1 MFQRKIWDLY
11 NWLHSRALVNMK
23 RKPTYICL
31 EIAGYKDSQCCSR
44 ESCVSALKQDFP
56 HIVGLIHLS
65 WREPRLTHRPLFP
78 LCYNYKAIPLLP
90 AFVLVWKYTTQL
102 ILRNLIFVPCN
113 LIIKSM
119 KLCMQEKI
127 SLHSSFLLPSHLNSI
142 LVYNFIHYNL
152 LKYWMPADQFKCKTL
167 FNFNCKFDK
176 SGSNKVFFSAIF
188 FISSSHC
195 PPCCFC
201 ALISAKRKSKTVCYK
216 SRNYSMQIYLENTI
230 HMSHIFQKI
239 YRITCTRFIRRI

>member
-1 MFQRKIWDLY
+1 MSDLY
-11 NWLHSRALVNMK
+11 YWLHSRALVNMK
-23 RKPTYICL
+23 RKPTFICL

-78 LCYNYKAIPLLP
+78 LCYNYKAIPLLL

-119 KLCMQEKI
+119 KLCMQENI

-152 LKYWMPADQFKCKTL
+152 LEYWMPADQF
-167 FNFNCKFDK
+167 
-176 SGSNKVFFSAIF
+176 
-188 FISSSHC
+188 
-195 PPCCFC
+195 
-201 ALISAKRKSKTVCYK
+201 
-216 SRNYSMQIYLENTI
+216 
-230 HMSHIFQKI
+230 
-239 YRITCTRFIRRI
+239 

>member
-1 MFQRKIWDLY
+1 MFQRKISDPY
-11 NWLHSRALVNMK
+11 SWLHSRALVNMK
-23 RKPTYICL
+23 RKPTFICL
-31 EIAGYKDSQCCSR
+31 KIAGYKDSQCCSR

-152 LKYWMPADQFKCKTL
+152 LEYWMPADQFKCKTL

-188 FISSSHC
+188 IISSSHC
-195 PPCCFC
+195 SPRCCC
-201 ALISAKRKSKTVCYK
+201 ALISAKRKSKTVCCK

-230 HMSHIFQKI
+230 HMSHIF
-239 YRITCTRFIRRI
+239 

>member
-1 MFQRKIWDLY
+1 
-11 NWLHSRALVNMK
+11 MK
-23 RKPTYICL
+23 RKPTFICL

-44 ESCVSALKQDFP
+44 ESCVSALKQDSPTSSVLFIFLGGNP
-56 HIVGLIHLS
+56 G
-65 WREPRLTHRPLFP
+65 WLTGFLFP

-127 SLHSSFLLPSHLNSI
+127 SLHSSFLLTSHLNSI

-152 LKYWMPADQFKCKTL
+152 LEYWMPADQFKCKTL

-195 PPCCFC
+195 SPCCCC
-201 ALISAKRKSKTVCYK
+201 ALISAKRKKVRRCVTKVEITVCK
-216 SRNYSMQIYLENTI
+216 
-230 HMSHIFQKI
+230 
-239 YRITCTRFIRRI
+239 FI